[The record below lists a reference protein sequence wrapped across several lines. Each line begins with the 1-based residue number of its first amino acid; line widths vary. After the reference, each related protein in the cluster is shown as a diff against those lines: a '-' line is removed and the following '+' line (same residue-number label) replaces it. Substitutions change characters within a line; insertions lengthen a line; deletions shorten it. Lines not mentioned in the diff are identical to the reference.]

1 MSSKSFVRPTSVVS
15 HNCICCVTKPSVI
28 WLALACFGWSGPEL
42 SCSACWT
49 RLWWSLCEQILLAA
63 HTCIVSDR
71 NKFTHPPLL
80 QFFLKYFH
88 DRQAQTTW
96 QPGSYASHPVCP
108 SVRLSVSP
116 SVRLSVCLPVCLSVC
131 PSVCLHILYQ
141 LTLNHSSRLKSFT
154 MSSSQP
160 LVWIIF
166 PPSIF
171 PLVFNQRQFMWWGG
185 AKIPDECVCVCVCPS
200 VCLSICQSVREKK
213 TLCCEKSYPVSESYP
228 VKKFSCEKSYP
239 VRKSYSV
246 RKRYPVK
253 SYQVRKELSSEKKWE
268 KLEKS
273 KKWKG
278 VMACDVFACDNLF
291 VIPNTC
297 RHLTNV
303 TRLFLLLLFVGM
315 YLVLQTNC
323 DRRVY
328 VCVCVC
334 LLPVTFI
341 L

>member
-1 MSSKSFVRPTSVVS
+1 MGGGQNTGWVCVR
-15 HNCICCVTKPSVI
+15 
-28 WLALACFGWSGPEL
+28 
-42 SCSACWT
+42 
-49 RLWWSLCEQILLAA
+49 
-63 HTCIVSDR
+63 
-71 NKFTHPPLL
+71 
-80 QFFLKYFH
+80 
-88 DRQAQTTW
+88 
-96 QPGSYASHPVCP
+96 
-108 SVRLSVSP
+108 
-116 SVRLSVCLPVCLSVC
+116 VCLSVC
-131 PSVCLHILYQ
+131 LSVHLSVC
-141 LTLNHSSRLKSFT
+141 
-154 MSSSQP
+154 P
-160 LVWIIF
+160 W
-166 PPSIF
+166 
-171 PLVFNQRQFMWWGG
+171 
-185 AKIPDECVCVCVCPS
+185 E
-200 VCLSICQSVREKK
+200 K

-253 SYQVRKELSSEKKWE
+253 SYLVRKELSSKKKWE

-323 DRRVY
+323 VKIGGCMC

-334 LLPVTFI
+334 FLLHLFCNTEYIQTHKKCNKI
-341 L
+341 LIALVMCLYI